1 MKKSALFKGVI
12 PPISILFDEKG
23 NFDKEGQ
30 KKVVDFLINAGVDGL
45 FFLGSSGEF
54 ANMSIDTRKEIAEFA
69 VAYVNKRVPVL
80 IGIGTTST
88 KETIDLGI
96 HAKHIGADGVVVINP
111 YYYKLNDK
119 ALFQHYASIA
129 ENVDLPIILYNF
141 PALTG
146 QDLSPQFL
154 LNLAKEYPN
163 ISGVK
168 DTISDV
174 GHTREIIQTVKRE
187 IPSFGVYC
195 GFDDHFL
202 NTLANGGDGS
212 IGLTA
217 NFAPEIQVN
226 LYKAYKEK
234 NFDEVI
240 KNHKIIADL
249 VSLYALDSPFLNL
262 AKDALRLRGLDVSTT
277 VIPPVTELSEDKKAY
292 LEKFLKTVLPEY
304 FN

>member
-80 IGIGTTST
+80 IGIGTTGT

-234 NFDEVI
+234 KFDEVI